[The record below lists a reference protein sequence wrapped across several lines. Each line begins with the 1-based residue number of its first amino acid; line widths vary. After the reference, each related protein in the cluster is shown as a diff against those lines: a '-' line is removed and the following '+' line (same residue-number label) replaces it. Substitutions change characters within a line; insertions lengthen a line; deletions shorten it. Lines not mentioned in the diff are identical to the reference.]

1 MTDAKVPD
9 PVEALR
15 KHVATGEEAKHAGI
29 VLENSPFLPSALS
42 LEDAPADASFK
53 AIFKNADGEPKLFLL
68 CSNSLNPDLI
78 ARNVAK
84 ARDAKEL
91 LGVPLGDTIQMPLK
105 EDRFEG
111 LTWALFTLN
120 QPLSNDPWR
129 WRWEKARLAW
139 PVTTWLTNVVRKS
152 KRPIP
157 DHDLAQTA
165 IAPLNAFAEN
175 EGFAMDFRK
184 QANLA
189 IKRIESGSWQPQ
201 TILAHNDLW
210 KGNVMLP
217 GPDDPGNNATKFTI
231 IDWAGSSTGG
241 FAFFDLM
248 KLARSFKFPGLFTK
262 QIIRKQCAVLEC
274 AEKDIMGYLLA
285 ALGALGMNLE
295 NFPPRIYVQMAS
307 ECIED
312 LHRIIGK
319 N

>member
-1 MTDAKVPD
+1 MTDAKIPD
-9 PVEALR
+9 SVEALR
-15 KHVATGEEAKHAGI
+15 KHVAIGEEARNAGI
-29 VLENSPFLPSALS
+29 ALENSPFLPSALS
-42 LEDAPADASFK
+42 LEDAPVDASFK
-53 AIFKNADGEPKLFLL
+53 AILKNANGEPKLFLL

-84 ARDAKEL
+84 AREAKEL
-91 LGVPLGDTIQMPLK
+91 LGTPLGNTIQMPRK

-111 LTWALFTLN
+111 LTWALFSLN

-152 KRPIP
+152 KRPILDP
-157 DHDLAQTA
+157 DMARTA
-165 IAPLNAFAEN
+165 IHPLKAFAEN
-175 EGFAMDFRK
+175 EGFAMDFRQ
-184 QANLA
+184 QANRA
-189 IKRIESGSWQPQ
+189 IERIESGNWKPQ

-210 KGNVMLP
+210 KGNIMLP
-217 GPDDPGNNATKFTI
+217 GPDEPDETSSKFRV
-231 IDWAGSSTGG
+231 IDWAGSSTRG

-262 QIIRKQCAVLEC
+262 QILRKQCTVLEC

-285 ALGALGMNLE
+285 ALGTLGMNLE
-295 NFPPRIYVQMAS
+295 NFPPRIYVQMAT
-307 ECIED
+307 ECVED

-319 N
+319 S

>member
-1 MTDAKVPD
+1 MTDANVPD
-9 PVEALR
+9 PVETLR
-15 KHVATGEEAKHAGI
+15 KHVASGDEAKRLGI
-29 VLENSPFLPSALS
+29 AVENSPFLPSALS

-53 AIFKNADGEPKLFLL
+53 AIFKNAAGQPRLFLL

-84 ARDAKEL
+84 ARQAKEL
-91 LGVPLGDTIQMPLK
+91 LGIPLGDTIQMPLN

-111 LTWALFTLN
+111 LTWALFSLN

-139 PVTTWLTNVVRKS
+139 PVTTWLTNVVRKT
-152 KRPIP
+152 KRLIP
-157 DHDLAQTA
+157 EHDMAQTA
-165 IAPLNAFAEN
+165 IAPLKAFSEN
-175 EGFAMDFRK
+175 EDFPMDFR
-184 QANLA
+184 QRANLA
-189 IKRIESGSWQPQ
+189 IERIESGTWQPQ

-217 GPDDPGNNATKFTI
+217 GPDHPGSAPPKFTV
-231 IDWAGSSTGG
+231 IDWAGSSTKG

-262 QIIRKQCAVLEC
+262 QVIRKQCTILEC
-274 AEKDIMGYLLA
+274 AEDDIMGYLLA
-285 ALGALGMNLE
+285 GLGALGMNLE

-319 N
+319 S

>member
-1 MTDAKVPD
+1 MMDAKVPSTI
-9 PVEALR
+9 EALR
-15 KHVATGEEAKHAGI
+15 KHVATGKEAKHAGI
-29 VLENSPFLPSALS
+29 ALENSPFLPSALS

-53 AIFKNADGEPKLFLL
+53 AILKNSTGQPRLFLL

-84 ARDAKEL
+84 AREAKEL
-91 LGVPLGDTIQMPLK
+91 LGVPLGNPIQMPLK

-139 PVTTWLTNVVRKS
+139 PVTTWLTHVIRKS
-152 KRPIP
+152 KMPILEP
-157 DHDLAQTA
+157 DMTQTA
-165 IAPLNAFAEN
+165 IAPLKAFAEN
-175 EGFAMDFRK
+175 EGFAMDFRQ

-189 IKRIESGSWQPQ
+189 IKRIESGIWKPQ

-210 KGNVMLP
+210 KGNIMLP
-217 GPDDPGNNATKFTI
+217 GSDAQNETSSKFRV
-231 IDWAGSSTGG
+231 IDWAGSSTKG

-262 QIIRKQCAVLEC
+262 QILRKQCAVLEC
-274 AEKDIMGYLLA
+274 GQEDIMGYLLT

-295 NFPPRIYVQMAS
+295 NFPPRIYVQMAT

-312 LHRIIGK
+312 LNRIIHI